1 MQSRSIPRICSI
13 AFPPLYFNFTSTRLL
28 AITVLPLS
36 HLFQERGTP
45 FRALSDSHRLSTSA
59 KRINYILHAEI
70 QFSRRDS
77 AAKRANLP
85 CHSAGGIR
93 QADAERSALEEE
105 IDQLALRGQL
115 CGLTPTG
122 DEIGIE
128 ERTGGGQQNL
138 ERTEISSACAGK
150 EESVTSGTFR
160 RSVR

>member
-1 MQSRSIPRICSI
+1 LHAQTQASVQSLSIHFFHAVSI
-13 AFPPLYFNFTSTRLL
+13 HSPHLWHRVPASIFQFYIHTL
-28 AITVLPLS
+28 AGY
-36 HLFQERGTP
+36 HGTP
-45 FRALSDSHRLSTSA
+45 IEPS
-59 KRINYILHAEI
+59 
-70 QFSRRDS
+70 FSRKRNSLRDS